1 MAEENP
7 FNLEDLVVRGGAV
20 GTGTKTKPKTA
31 KKKATRLG
39 EPFIMITIS
48 QARKLDGAASLY
60 TPRVFRYLLFM
71 EFRVLLGTTFT
82 LPRDVHKKFG
92 ISRMAKKRALAELER
107 LGLVVVENE
116 PPELLKVT
124 IVRPGSKPQRSKNST

>member
-1 MAEENP
+1 
-7 FNLEDLVVRGGAV
+7 
-20 GTGTKTKPKTA
+20 
-31 KKKATRLG
+31 
-39 EPFIMITIS
+39 MITIS

-92 ISRMAKKRALAELER
+92 ISRMAKKRALAKLEK
-107 LGLVVVENE
+107 LGLIVVDNE

-124 IVRPGSKPQRSKNST
+124 IVRPGKTREIVKLYVGAPELNPPETAH

>member
-1 MAEENP
+1 
-7 FNLEDLVVRGGAV
+7 
-20 GTGTKTKPKTA
+20 
-31 KKKATRLG
+31 
-39 EPFIMITIS
+39 MITIS

-92 ISRMAKKRALAELER
+92 SISRMAKKRALAELER
-107 LGLVVVENE
+107 LGLIVVDNE

-124 IVRPGSKPQRSKNST
+124 IVRPGNKPQRSKTLRRRTPN